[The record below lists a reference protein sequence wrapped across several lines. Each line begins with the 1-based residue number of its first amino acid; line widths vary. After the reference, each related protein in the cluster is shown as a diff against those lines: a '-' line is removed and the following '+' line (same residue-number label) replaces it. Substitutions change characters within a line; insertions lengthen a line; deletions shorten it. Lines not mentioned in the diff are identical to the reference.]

1 MISSSHQ
8 KPYLLIYQLHNL
20 TWRFSYTSSSL
31 TVGNSVTPALL
42 SQLEINFC
50 QLPPRV
56 GIDLPNVARLRKQAD
71 VGSEITPTAAI
82 NLWSFVLKR
91 KQADFGSGIT
101 PTAAIVSICVLSWS
115 LLVTTANLV
124 RTDSLHL
131 INHWGSWNDATIPS
145 HDEFKMYFTNAHAE
159 ILFLSTH
166 SVCLVN
172 ATAVNWRLSRA
183 GRCIAQIVMKKNI

>member
-1 MISSSHQ
+1 MTTEKCHSVRLLVHDIIFFSHKN
-8 KPYLLIYQLHNL
+8 KP
-20 TWRFSYTSSSL
+20 W
-31 TVGNSVTPALL
+31 
-42 SQLEINFC
+42 
-50 QLPPRV
+50 
-56 GIDLPNVARLRKQAD
+56 
-71 VGSEITPTAAI
+71 AAI

-124 RTDSLHL
+124 RTNSLHL

-145 HDEFKMYFTNAHAE
+145 NDEFKMYFTNAHAE
-159 ILFLSTH
+159 ILFVSTH

-172 ATAVNWRLSRA
+172 ATAVNRRLSRA
-183 GRCIAQIVMKKNI
+183 GRWIAQPQSWAELRSASISTLSAVIVH